1 MSLTSKQIDELR
13 AYAADRKGE
22 LAKLIS
28 DAADT
33 IEMLSAK
40 LHASQM
46 ERSSQYYHGGWIP
59 CSERMPEEHDSI
71 WSRFKGTDRFDKV
84 MWKKQSDNVLVTELF
99 EDGTVKT
106 DTATTH
112 DGEWY
117 VKIRAVKRKI
127 TAWMPLPEPWE
138 GKQ

>member
-13 AYAADRKGE
+13 AYAAERKGE

-59 CSERMPEEHDSI
+59 CSERSPEEEEKHY
-71 WSRFKGTDRFDKV
+71 WV
-84 MWKKQSDNVLVTELF
+84 C
-99 EDGTVKT
+99 T
-106 DTATTH
+106 DTGYQCQCRWTNINHFWTRLTT
-112 DGEWY
+112 EWHWHIMDTPQY
-117 VKIRAVKRKI
+117 SKVI
-127 TAWMPLPEPWE
+127 AWMPLPPAYQEE
-138 GKQ
+138 GE